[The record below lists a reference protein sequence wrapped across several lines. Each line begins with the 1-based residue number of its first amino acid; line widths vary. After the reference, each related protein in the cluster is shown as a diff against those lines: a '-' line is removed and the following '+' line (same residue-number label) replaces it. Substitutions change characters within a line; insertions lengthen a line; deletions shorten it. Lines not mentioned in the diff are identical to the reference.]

1 MFATLYD
8 AEGTPADE
16 ARLPSLHSQQLIS
29 VLEKF
34 AAQEKRLGNL
44 KGEYLAL
51 EMWHETNAQKEHTI
65 RRNTQFPNS
74 PQELILS
81 GPHFFVGTPLSKT
94 PRAICTEK
102 GHYDVIDLTEIPDN
116 YLPRTNYVPDCS
128 PTEYR
133 RRTPCV
139 SWDDRKN
146 VTEFYRVVSREMI
159 GSSGERTFIPVMMP
173 KGIAHVNTCIST
185 IFQHQ
190 INLVD
195 FLAIGLSIPV
205 DFFVKTTGMGHA
217 NQNILKLLPLVP
229 ENFKLKSE
237 IRLRSLAL
245 NCLTIYYKE
254 LWEDCWQE
262 TYTQDTWT
270 KPEDPRLNPNFFA
283 QLTPHWQRNNAL
295 RTDYERRQALVEIDV
310 LAAKALGL
318 TLEELITIYRVQFP
332 VMQQNER
339 ETYFDMNGRII
350 FTTSKGLTGVGLP
363 RKGNKAK
370 GIIGWEDVQGMETGT
385 VEVTVEDDTLPDGP
399 IQRTIIYQAPFVKC
413 DRVQD
418 YCTAWNHFLVA
429 L

>member
-1 MFATLYD
+1 
-8 AEGTPADE
+8 
-16 ARLPSLHSQQLIS
+16 
-29 VLEKF
+29 
-34 AAQEKRLGNL
+34 
-44 KGEYLAL
+44 
-51 EMWHETNAQKEHTI
+51 
-65 RRNTQFPNS
+65 
-74 PQELILS
+74 
-81 GPHFFVGTPLSKT
+81 
-94 PRAICTEK
+94 
-102 GHYDVIDLTEIPDN
+102 
-116 YLPRTNYVPDCS
+116 
-128 PTEYR
+128 
-133 RRTPCV
+133 
-139 SWDDRKN
+139 
-146 VTEFYRVVSREMI
+146 MI